1 MQMGH
6 PDQSGRRREEPI
18 PNKEFR
24 MPCSTV
30 LVAIGRGPNS
40 FLQNKAG
47 IKTGRRNSIAIAD
60 DFKTSMNGIFAAGDV
75 TSGETLIVKAMEKG
89 REAAQRVHEYL
100 MGLESN
106 HVSFYENYYT
116 KISYER
122 MLEGKSDAVP
132 PPD

>member
-1 MQMGH
+1 MT
-6 PDQSGRRREEPI
+6 
-18 PNKEFR
+18 NKEFR

-40 FLQNKAG
+40 FLQEKAG
-47 IKTGRRNSIAIAD
+47 IKTGKRNSIAIAD
-60 DFKTSMNGIFAAGDV
+60 DFKTSMNGVFAAGDV

-100 MGLESN
+100 MGFESN
-106 HVSFYENYYT
+106 HVSFYEKYYS

-122 MLEGKSDAVP
+122 MLEGKCDAGP